1 MGLNNVATLGIN
13 VATFQRHIKINVATL
28 ISHVATFQR
37 GLNSTSRRWELTSR
51 RSRECKNQLHDAGN
65 PRRDVPEK
73 GKIYIATLRPNV
85 ATLQRKLHKN
95 LHMKEPMSKKP
106 SLLVNVT
113 LLTCNAPHKRNLPS
127 ICVCKS

>member
-1 MGLNNVATLGIN
+1 MGLKNVATLGIN
-13 VATFQRHIKINVATL
+13 VVTFQRHIKINVATL

-37 GLNSTSRRWELTSR
+37 GLNATSRRWELMSR
-51 RSRECKNQLHDAGN
+51 RSRECKNQRRDFGN
-65 PRRDVPEK
+65 LRRDVPEK
-73 GKIYIATLRPNV
+73 GKIYVATFRPNA

-113 LLTCNAPHKRNLPS
+113 LLTCNAPHKWNLPS
-127 ICVCKS
+127 TCVCES